1 MATVSDREEH
11 TLPSQPGEIVVK
23 KTTFLVNLIGLILVV
38 VICGAF
44 EVWYRGL
51 DSEAGLAAVQS
62 GVLVRVM
69 IILAGPAIMFSL
81 GALAGLLIAWF
92 KKIKLRRA
100 VRVALRVLDVLVLAN
115 TVLAFVP
122 LLAGDAGSSL
132 SAFMVVFLFVS
143 FAVPVLPVFFGFA
156 YALSL
161 AGVDETRKP
170 FITGPFTPDEDE

>member
-23 KTTFLVNLIGLILVV
+23 KITFLVNLIGLILVV

-44 EVWYRGL
+44 EMWYRGL

-62 GVLVRVM
+62 GVLVQVM
-69 IILAGPAIMFSL
+69 IILAGPVIMFSL

-115 TVLAFVP
+115 TALAFVP